1 MMFESMIVKGLSEIG
16 IDRQK
21 KFRANRSPAIERAPQ
36 METNLP
42 RPHPLYTHSG
52 VTHRTSAI
60 AVAISVVAAGA
71 VAVVAISGGVRRGS
85 LPAPH
90 LILEPASIVADGY
103 DTATLIIGSPY
114 TSAPAITVLGPP
126 HAATIEDLTG
136 NPGKWQARIRAGVQ
150 PGPIRLRVAFPNA
163 PPAEAQLESLPFTRD
178 TAQDGTPDFLRLD
191 DERDRQAFRRWFTWL
206 AEAQYFQPP
215 ADRPSGIA
223 AEIAAEIKDCAALI
237 RYAYR
242 EALHAH
248 DTAWAAA
255 AHAPPAPS
263 FDSVAKYQY
272 PFTPL
277 GAALFRVREGAFQ
290 PADLT
295 AGAFAQFADVRTL
308 HRLNTH
314 LVSRV
319 LSSAVPGDLLFFRQ
333 QSGAEP
339 YHSMIYL
346 GESQIRND
354 GRRYVL
360 YHTGPSG
367 SDPGE
372 IRRLTVEELMR
383 FPQPEWR
390 PIAAN
395 PSFLGVSRWNILRKE
410 NDIRPAWNAR

>member
-1 MMFESMIVKGLSEIG
+1 M
-16 IDRQK
+16 
-21 KFRANRSPAIERAPQ
+21 RAA
-36 METNLP
+36 L
-42 RPHPLYTHSG
+42 
-52 VTHRTSAI
+52 
-60 AVAISVVAAGA
+60 VAISLVALA
-71 VAVVAISGGVRRGS
+71 VIAISAGVRRGRL
-85 LPAPH
+85 LPAPR
-90 LILEPASIVADGY
+90 LTLEPERIVADGY
-103 DTATLIIGSPY
+103 DTAALVIE
-114 TSAPAITVLGPP
+114 SAATTEPSVSVVGNP
-126 HAATIEDLTG
+126 HAATVEEVTTAE
-136 NPGKWQARIRAGVQ
+136 GKWQARIRGGVL
-150 PGPIRLRVAFPNA
+150 PGRIRLRVAFRGA
-163 PPAEAQLESLPFTRD
+163 PPSEAELESVPFVRD

-215 ADRPSGIA
+215 AARP
-223 AEIAAEIKDCAALI
+223 AEITAEIKDCAALI

-248 DTAWAAA
+248 DTAWAATA
-255 AHAPPAPS
+255 QTPPAPL
-263 FDSVAKYQY
+263 FDSVAKFQY

-277 GAALFRVREGAFQ
+277 GAALFRVRQGPFQ
-290 PADLT
+290 PSDLT
-295 AGAFAQFADVRTL
+295 GGAFAQFADVRIL
-308 HRLNTH
+308 CHLNTH

-333 QSGAEP
+333 EAGTEP

-346 GESQIRND
+346 GESSIRND

-360 YHTGPSG
+360 YHTGPNG

-410 NDIRPAWNAR
+410 NDTHPE

>member
-1 MMFESMIVKGLSEIG
+1 MMAESMIVNGLSEIG
-16 IDRQK
+16 IVRQK
-21 KFRANRSPAIERAPQ
+21 KFRTHRSPVAKL
-36 METNLP
+36 LP
-42 RPHPLYTHSG
+42 RCPKWKPTCPAPHSLYTHSG
-52 VTHRTSAI
+52 VTHRTSVT

-90 LILEPASIVADGY
+90 LILEPASVVADGY
-103 DTATLIIGSPY
+103 DTATLTIQSPA
-114 TSAPAITVLGPP
+114 TIAPAIAIFGTP
-126 HAATIEDLTG
+126 HAATIENLTG
-136 NPGKWQARIRAGVQ
+136 APGNWQARIRAGVQ

-191 DERDRQAFRRWFTWL
+191 DERDRQAFRRWFIWL

-215 ADRPSGIA
+215 AGRPS
-223 AEIAAEIKDCAALI
+223 EIAGEIAPEIKDCAALI

-255 AHAPPAPS
+255 AHAPPAPP

-295 AGAFAQFADVRTL
+295 SGAFAQFADVRTL

-319 LSSAVPGDLLFFRQ
+319 LSAALPGDLLFFRQ
-333 QSGAEP
+333 PSGAEP

-346 GESQIRND
+346 GESQI
-354 GRRYVL
+354 
-360 YHTGPSG
+360 
-367 SDPGE
+367 
-372 IRRLTVEELMR
+372 
-383 FPQPEWR
+383 PER
-390 PIAAN
+390 
-395 PSFLGVSRWNILRKE
+395 
-410 NDIRPAWNAR
+410 RPALRSLSHRPHRFRSGRNSPAHSGRVDALPAARMAAHRRQSQLSGCVSMEHSEERK

>member
-1 MMFESMIVKGLSEIG
+1 
-16 IDRQK
+16 
-21 KFRANRSPAIERAPQ
+21 
-36 METNLP
+36 METNLQCTP
-42 RPHPLYTHSG
+42 PLYTHNA
-52 VTHRTSAI
+52 VTNRIRA
-60 AVAISVVAAGA
+60 ALVAISLGA
-71 VAVVAISGGVRRGS
+71 VAAVAISGGVRRGG
-85 LPAPH
+85 LPAPR
-90 LILEPASIVADGY
+90 LTLEPAKIVADGY
-103 DTATLIIGSPY
+103 DTAALVIKSSAST
-114 TSAPAITVLGPP
+114 APAVSVIGNA
-126 HAATIEDLTG
+126 HIATIEDVTTA
-136 NPGKWQARIRAGVQ
+136 PGKWQARIRAGVL
-150 PGPIRLRVAFPNA
+150 PGRIRLRVAFQNA
-163 PPAEAQLESLPFTRD
+163 PPAETELESLLFSRD

-191 DERDRQAFRRWFTWL
+191 DQRDRQAFRRWFTWL

-215 ADRPSGIA
+215 TARP
-223 AEIAAEIKDCAALI
+223 AEIKDCAALI

-255 AHAPPAPS
+255 AQTPPAPP
-263 FDSVAKYQY
+263 FDSVAKFQY

-290 PADLT
+290 PPDLAD
-295 AGAFAQFADVRTL
+295 GAFAQFADVRTL
-308 HRLNTH
+308 RRLNTH
-314 LVSRV
+314 LAGRV

-333 QSGAEP
+333 EAGAEP

-346 GESQIRND
+346 GESSIRND

-410 NDIRPAWNAR
+410 NDTRPE

>member
-1 MMFESMIVKGLSEIG
+1 
-16 IDRQK
+16 
-21 KFRANRSPAIERAPQ
+21 
-36 METNLP
+36 METNLH
-42 RPHPLYTHSG
+42 RPNPLYTHSG
-52 VTHRTSAI
+52 VTHRTSAT

-90 LILEPASIVADGY
+90 LILDPATIMADGY
-103 DTATLIIGSPY
+103 DTATLTIESPA
-114 TSAPAITVLGPP
+114 TSAPAIAILGTP
-126 HAATIEDLTG
+126 HAATIENLTG
-136 NPGKWQARIRAGVQ
+136 APGNWQARIRAGVQ

-215 ADRPSGIA
+215 ADRPS
-223 AEIAAEIKDCAALI
+223 EIAAEIKDCAALI

-255 AHAPPAPS
+255 AHAPPAPP

-319 LSSAVPGDLLFFRQ
+319 LSAAVPGDLLFFRQ
-333 QSGAEP
+333 PSGAEP

-367 SDPGE
+367 SGPGE

>member
-1 MMFESMIVKGLSEIG
+1 
-16 IDRQK
+16 
-21 KFRANRSPAIERAPQ
+21 
-36 METNLP
+36 METNLQCP
-42 RPHPLYTHSG
+42 NPLYTHNA
-52 VTHRTSAI
+52 VTTRMRTAL
-60 AVAISVVAAGA
+60 VAISAGA
-71 VAVVAISGGVRRGS
+71 VAVVAISGGARHGRL
-85 LPAPH
+85 LPAPR
-90 LILEPASIVADGY
+90 LILQPARIVADGY
-103 DTATLIIGSPY
+103 STATLVMESAAS
-114 TSAPAITVLGPP
+114 SAPAISVAGNR
-126 HAATIEDLTG
+126 HAAIIEEVTG
-136 NPGKWQARIRAGVQ
+136 TPGKWEARIRAGIL
-150 PGPIRLRVAFPNA
+150 PGRIRLRVAFENA
-163 PPAEAQLESLPFTRD
+163 PAAETELESVPFIRD

-215 ADRPSGIA
+215 AARP
-223 AEIAAEIKDCAALI
+223 AEIKDCAGLI

-242 EALHAH
+242 ESLHAH
-248 DTAWAAA
+248 DTAWAATA
-255 AHAPPAPS
+255 QTPPAPP

-290 PADLT
+290 PSDLN
-295 AGAFAQFADVRTL
+295 AAAFAQFADVRTL
-308 HRLNTH
+308 YHLNTH

-333 QSGAEP
+333 DSGAEP

-346 GESQIRND
+346 GESSIQND

-372 IRRLTVEELMR
+372 IRRLTVEELLR

-390 PIAAN
+390 PVAAN

-410 NDIRPAWNAR
+410 NDTRPE

>member
-1 MMFESMIVKGLSEIG
+1 
-16 IDRQK
+16 
-21 KFRANRSPAIERAPQ
+21 
-36 METNLP
+36 METNLQ
-42 RPHPLYTHSG
+42 RPPPLYTHNA
-52 VTHRTSAI
+52 VTTRMRATL
-60 AVAISVVAAGA
+60 VAISLVALA
-71 VAVVAISGGVRRGS
+71 VIAISGGVRRGRL
-85 LPAPH
+85 LPAPR
-90 LILEPASIVADGY
+90 LTLEPERIVADGY
-103 DTATLIIGSPY
+103 DTAALVIE
-114 TSAPAITVLGPP
+114 SAATTAPSVSVVGNP
-126 HAATIEDLTG
+126 HAATIEDVTG
-136 NPGKWQARIRAGVQ
+136 AAGKWQARIRAGVL
-150 PGPIRLRVAFPNA
+150 PGRIRLRVAFENA
-163 PPAEAQLESLPFTRD
+163 PPAETELESLPFTRD

-215 ADRPSGIA
+215 AARP
-223 AEIAAEIKDCAALI
+223 AEIKDCAALI

-248 DTAWAAA
+248 DTAWAATA
-255 AHAPPAPS
+255 ETPPPP
-263 FDSVAKYQY
+263 FDSVAKYRY
-272 PFTPL
+272 PFTPV

-290 PADLT
+290 PSDLT
-295 AGAFAQFADVRTL
+295 SGAFAQFADVRTL
-308 HRLNTH
+308 CHLNTH

-319 LSSAVPGDLLFFRQ
+319 LSSAVPGDLLLFRQ
-333 QSGAEP
+333 ESGAEP

-346 GESQIRND
+346 GESRIQND

-395 PSFLGVSRWNILRKE
+395 PNFLGVSRWNILRKE
-410 NDIRPAWNAR
+410 NDIHAE